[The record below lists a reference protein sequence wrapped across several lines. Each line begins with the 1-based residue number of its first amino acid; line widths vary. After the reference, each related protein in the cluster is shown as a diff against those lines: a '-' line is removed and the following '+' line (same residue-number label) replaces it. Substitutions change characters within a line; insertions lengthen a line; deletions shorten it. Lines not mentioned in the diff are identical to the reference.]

1 MTEANSTLKVRKND
15 GELVHFDI
23 NKLNEALRRSGASE
37 QHIKM
42 VDLRVGKE
50 LYDGIST
57 KKIYKLAYNT
67 LRKLSDHSAGRY
79 RLKKALFKL
88 GPSGYPFEHFVAKL
102 FETEGYSVKTGQI
115 IQGKCVQHEVD
126 VVAEKDNK
134 LIMVEC
140 KFHRS
145 EGVKSDVKIS
155 LYVRSRFTDIE
166 QTLKEVESNK
176 SIRFQPM
183 LITNTRFTLDAI
195 QFGKCSGM
203 NLISWDYP
211 QGYGLK
217 EWIDKAGLFPIT
229 VLKTLTQ
236 KETESLL
243 NQGVVLCRQIT
254 ANQDLLSDLKMSD
267 TRVKKLMKEL
277 NALISTTS

>member
-1 MTEANSTLKVRKND
+1 MTEINSTLRVRKNN
-15 GELVHFDI
+15 GELVRFDMK
-23 NKLNEALRRSGASE
+23 KLNDALRRSGASE
-37 QHIKM
+37 QHIIM
-42 VDLRVGKE
+42 VDQKVSKE
-50 LYDGIST
+50 LYDGIPT
-57 KKIYKLAYNT
+57 KKIYKLAYGI

-79 RLKKALFKL
+79 RLKKALLKL

-115 IQGKCVQHEVD
+115 IQGKCVRHEVD

-145 EGVKSDVKIS
+145 EGTKSDVKIS

-166 QTLKEVESNK
+166 QTLMEAKARK
-176 SIRFQPM
+176 TIRFQPM

-203 NLISWDYP
+203 KLVSWDYP
-211 QGYGLK
+211 QGHSLK

-229 VLKTLTQ
+229 VLKSLTQ
-236 KETESLL
+236 KETERLL
-243 NQGVVLCRQIT
+243 KQGIVLCRQIS
-254 ANQDLLSDLKMSD
+254 ANTEILSKLLIPK
-267 TRVKKLMKEL
+267 TRLKKLINEV
-277 NALISTTS
+277 NALIS